1 MQSDGFLGR
10 LLEPLMKVVLPL
22 MKNVLQPLAKT
33 ILIPLGLVL
42 TAATSIAD
50 AGNHKQFLAQEW

>member
-22 MKNVLQPLAKT
+22 MKNVLQPLAKI

-50 AGNHKQFLAQEW
+50 AGNHKKFLAQEW